1 IFALN
6 AKLAMSGSM
15 THDVLR
21 DLLGIKLDM
30 TTYSSLVNGHQIEE
44 INEKAQIHNA
54 EVQYK
59 EEDVIKLKK
68 QLNELV
74 NERKGWLEE
83 IERKQGEMIAAQVAL
98 EQLRQR
104 DRLLSTENEMFK
116 TEISNHKTK
125 VMELETEVTKL
136 SGQQNIQQRIHHHTK
151 IKEENNALKAQ
162 NEEFSRK
169 LKRSDVILN
178 RVKEELANLR
188 AAHGKNA
195 YYVETE
201 LQLAENLKET
211 EEERDHLAQ
220 KLAALC
226 TSILKAAGVNRPT
239 SDVNVTMAEE
249 ALEQF
254 QRRVAALERE
264 LQDLQYKNRICN
276 ERARL
281 SELMPQTANE
291 NNRSIPFLS
300 TLDR

>member
-1 IFALN
+1 MSYMHFYFQIFALN

-30 TTYSSLVNGHQIEE
+30 TTYSEE
-44 INEKAQIHNA
+44 
-54 EVQYK
+54 EV
-59 EEDVIKLKK
+59 VKLKK
-68 QLNELV
+68 QLNELI
-74 NERKGWLEE
+74 NERQGWLEE

-116 TEISNHKTK
+116 
-125 VMELETEVTKL
+125 
-136 SGQQNIQQRIHHHTK
+136 
-151 IKEENNALKAQ
+151 EENNALKAQ
-162 NEEFSRK
+162 NEELSRK
-169 LKRSDVILN
+169 LKRSDVILS

-201 LQLAENLKET
+201 LQLVENLKET

-226 TSILKAAGVNRPT
+226 TSILKV
-239 SDVNVTMAEE
+239 SLV
-249 ALEQF
+249 
-254 QRRVAALERE
+254 
-264 LQDLQYKNRICN
+264 YIYC
-276 ERARL
+276 
-281 SELMPQTANE
+281 
-291 NNRSIPFLS
+291 
-300 TLDR
+300 